1 MASFIQPVG
10 GDPTTPV
17 CVGSHFEVYCNSI
30 LPAGE
35 RFKTLFQFINFTLG
49 ITAIA
54 VPLVLFLIYYY
65 LQYRKLQSR
74 KIPTQVLPW
83 SQNLTMPR

>member
-1 MASFIQPVG
+1 MASFIQPGG
-10 GDPTTPV
+10 GDPTKDE
-17 CVGSHFEVYCNSI
+17 CAGSRFEVYCNSI
-30 LPAGE
+30 LPAGQ
-35 RFKTLFQFINFTLG
+35 RFTTLFQFINFTLG

-74 KIPTQVLPW
+74 RIPTQVLP
-83 SQNLTMPR
+83 